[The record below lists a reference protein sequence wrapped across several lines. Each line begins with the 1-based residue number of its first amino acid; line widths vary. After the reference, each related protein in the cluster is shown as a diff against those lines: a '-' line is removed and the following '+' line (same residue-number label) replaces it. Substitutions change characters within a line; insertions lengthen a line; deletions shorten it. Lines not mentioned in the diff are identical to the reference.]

1 MTHTMTPTATPL
13 QKLSSR
19 MFAAVHGRNLV
30 YNTCWEDPAL
40 DRIALDFQP
49 DDRVLVITSAG
60 CNALDYL
67 LAGAG
72 EVNAVD
78 VNPRQNALL
87 ELKIAGIKALS
98 HDAFFELFGQGRSPF
113 AREMYLDALRP
124 QLSPRS
130 AHYWDRHIKFFEGRG
145 WRKSF
150 YYRGTSGFF
159 AKVLMMKARVLQRL
173 RRPIEDLLQARSID
187 EQRDIYESS
196 LRDRLWTPWMR
207 WFISRHATL
216 SLIGVPWPQRNEI
229 VLQYPGGIARFIRDC
244 VEAVVMQ
251 LPFATN
257 YFWRV
262 YLQGHYTPECCPEYL
277 KLENFNRLKNGLL
290 TRLKVHTNTVTGFLQ
305 STAAGISKFVL
316 LDHMDW
322 MSWYY
327 PQALVEEWNAILA
340 AARPSARVI
349 FRSAGL
355 QVRYLD
361 PLRVRHRSRESQLGS
376 LLRYQPQL
384 ASELHARDRVHTYG
398 SFYIADLP

>member
-1 MTHTMTPTATPL
+1 MTRTATPL

-19 MFAAVHGRNLV
+19 VFAAVHGRNLI

-40 DRIALDFQP
+40 DRVALRFQP

-87 ELKIAGIKALS
+87 ELKVAALRGL
-98 HDAFFELFGQGRSPF
+98 DQPDFFELFGNGHSPY
-113 AREMYLDALRP
+113 AREMYHDALRDR
-124 QLSPRS
+124 LSPAAQR
-130 AHYWDRHIKFFEGRG
+130 YWDKQIVFFQGTG
-145 WRKSF
+145 WRRSF

-159 AKVLMMKARVLQRL
+159 AKLLMLQAGGLKRL
-173 RRPIEDLLQARSID
+173 RGPIHDLLAARTID
-187 EQRDIYESS
+187 EQREIYETR
-196 LRDRLWTPWMR
+196 LRPRLWTRGMR
-207 WFISRHATL
+207 WFLSRHTTL

-229 VLQYPGGIARFIRDC
+229 TTQYPGGIAQFIRDC
-244 VEAVVMQ
+244 VEAVVTQ
-251 LPFATN
+251 LPFADN

-262 YLQGHYTPECCPEYL
+262 YLQGHYTPDCCPEYL
-277 KLENFNRLKNGLL
+277 KPENFRRLRDGLL
-290 TRLKVHTNTVTGFLQ
+290 DRLRIYTGTVTGFLRQ
-305 STAAGISKFVL
+305 TTAGLSKLVL

-322 MSWYY
+322 MSWYF
-327 PQALVEEWNAILA
+327 PQALTDEWNAILEK
-340 AARPSARVI
+340 ARPGARVI

-361 PLRVRHRSRESQLGS
+361 PLRVRYRGREETLGG
-376 LLRYQPQL
+376 LLRYHSGL
-384 ASELHARDRVHTYG
+384 AAELHARDRVHTYG
-398 SFYIADLP
+398 SFSIADLPS